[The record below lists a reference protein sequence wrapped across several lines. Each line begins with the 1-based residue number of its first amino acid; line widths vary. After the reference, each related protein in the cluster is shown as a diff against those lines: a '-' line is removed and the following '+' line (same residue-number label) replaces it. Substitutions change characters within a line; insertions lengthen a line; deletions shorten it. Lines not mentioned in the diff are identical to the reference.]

1 MPQANV
7 NGVEIHYETQ
17 GDGTPALFIHGGF
30 GGAQSTLAAGPNEI
44 SDAAPLD
51 RVRLITYDRRCAG
64 LSEYALDEAFT
75 LDDVGADAR
84 ALLAHLDIDRAI
96 IIGSSMGG
104 MVALQYALSYPETVH
119 GLALLNTGV
128 DLMSDMPMASRLVDT
143 ARRVKREG
151 AEAVFESTKG
161 ELRNPPPLPQRQ
173 REAAAAARMAA
184 TRERYLKALEETSDE
199 DLFTYWRG
207 SVRNQA
213 AFIGYDFAPRLGEID
228 APTLVVHGNADSVVP
243 FGCGEELRD
252 GIAGA
257 EFHAIDGADHGIV
270 SYQAARTAICDWLGG
285 VA

>member
-1 MPQANV
+1 MPQATL

-17 GDGTPALFIHGGF
+17 GEGTPALFIHGGF
-30 GGAQSTLAAGPNEI
+30 GGAQSTLVAGQSDI
-44 SDAAPLD
+44 ADAAPLD
-51 RVRLITYDRRCAG
+51 RVQLITYDRRCAG
-64 LSEYALDEAFT
+64 LSEYAADEAFT
-75 LDDVGADAR
+75 LDDIGADAR

-119 GLALLNTGV
+119 ALALLNTGV
-128 DLMSDMPMASRLVDT
+128 DLMSDMPMAPGLVDT
-143 ARRVKREG
+143 VIRVERDG
-151 AEAVFESTKG
+151 AEAVFESMKDD
-161 ELRNPPPLPQRQ
+161 LRNPPPSPMPRI
-173 REAAAAARMAA
+173 AA
-184 TRERYLKALEETSDE
+184 TRALYLKALEDTSDE

-213 AFIGYDFAPRLGEID
+213 AFIGYDFAARLSEID

-257 EFHAIDGADHGIV
+257 EFHTIDGADHGIV
-270 SYQAARTAICDWLGG
+270 SYEAARTVISDWLGR